1 MVFPSAADRSG
12 LVTDRG
18 FPWRPLGELL
28 VEEGL
33 ISELQLE
40 LALAEQRER
49 GGRLGEIIFR
59 LSWIPEVPLM
69 RVLAAQHGIDLSLEG
84 AADATPAA
92 AGAGAGANPAVGIA
106 GATQREWRPLG
117 RLLIEEGLIREAEL
131 EQALSEQRESG
142 ERLGRILV
150 RHGAISVGA
159 LTHTLAEQHGVELT
173 PARSLRTVLSEHA
186 DHTRPVDAAWFE
198 IREARDGEWVSLHTS
213 DSFLDA
219 TDLAF
224 DVLYERD
231 PAALQILHVDG
242 SDPETVWTYRRQAA

>member
-1 MVFPSAADRSG
+1 
-12 LVTDRG
+12 VTGGG

-59 LSWIPEVPLM
+59 LGWIPEVPLM
-69 RVLAAQHGIDLSLEG
+69 RVLAAQHGIDLSLAG
-84 AADATPAA
+84 AAGATPAGARTGVGADPA
-92 AGAGAGANPAVGIA
+92 AGAA

-117 RLLIEEGLIREAEL
+117 RLLIEKGLIREAEL
-131 EQALSEQRESG
+131 EQALFEQRESS

-150 RHGAISVGA
+150 RRGAISVGA
-159 LTHTLAEQHGVELT
+159 LTHALAEQHGVELT
-173 PARSLRTVLSEHA
+173 PARSLRTVLGEHTDHDLPA
-186 DHTRPVDAAWFE
+186 DARFE
-198 IREARDGEWVSLHTS
+198 ILEARNGEWVTLHRS

-224 DVLYERD
+224 DALYERD
-231 PAALQILHVDG
+231 PTALQIIHLDG
-242 SDPETVWTYRRQAA
+242 DDRETVWTYRRQAA